1 VGWLSGFGS
10 ALANTGSPPYTA
22 YMLLRKVEPLPFA
35 GTATLFFAII
45 NLLKMPGLVMGGI
58 FDWPLFLSTL
68 WAVPL
73 IPLLVWAGRYLVL
86 RIDPILFDR
95 LMLALLAMASFILL
109 FVNPK

>member
-1 VGWLSGFGS
+1 
-10 ALANTGSPPYTA
+10 
-22 YMLLRKVEPLPFA
+22 
-35 GTATLFFAII
+35 
-45 NLLKMPGLVMGGI
+45 
-58 FDWPLFLSTL
+58 LFLSTL